1 MQGAKPNATMDKT
14 GETSLHLAARY
25 ARADAAK
32 RLLEAGADANSQ
44 DNTGRTPL
52 HAAVASD
59 AQGVFQILLRNRAT
73 NLNSRMHDGTTPL
86 ILAARLA
93 IEGMV
98 EDLINADVDINSAD
112 DQGKTALHW
121 AAAVN
126 NIEAVN
132 ILLSHGANKDAQDN
146 KVSSFLF
153 LFLL

>member
-1 MQGAKPNATMDKT
+1 MQGAKPNDTINKT
-14 GETSLHLAARY
+14 GETSLHLATRY

-32 RLLEAGADANSQ
+32 RLLLAGADTNAQ

-73 NLNSRMHDGTTPL
+73 NLNSRMHDETTPL

-98 EDLINADVDINSAD
+98 
-112 DQGKTALHW
+112 
-121 AAAVN
+121 
-126 NIEAVN
+126 
-132 ILLSHGANKDAQDN
+132 
-146 KVSSFLF
+146 
-153 LFLL
+153 